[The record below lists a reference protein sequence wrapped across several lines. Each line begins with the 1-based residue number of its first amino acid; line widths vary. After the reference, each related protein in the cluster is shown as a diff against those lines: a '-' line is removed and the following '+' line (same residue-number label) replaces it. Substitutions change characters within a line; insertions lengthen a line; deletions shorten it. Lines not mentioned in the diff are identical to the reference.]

1 MKIFFFVKVSINKP
15 YIKRVFLLSPLG
27 HNITRDAFKR
37 SLESESG
44 NNGVETV
51 FFCGFVARLD
61 NVGNRNSSTAVESLN
76 LVDIDRSEKITLELD
91 FVACRDQNGQ
101 FGEENRSRSENVV
114 RCVVARVVYYAV
126 EVVGC
131 V

>member
-1 MKIFFFVKVSINKP
+1 MKILIEKG
-15 YIKRVFLLSPLG
+15 YFLCPLG

-37 SLESESG
+37 SLECESS
-44 NNGVETV
+44 NNGVESV
-51 FFCGFVARLD
+51 FFGGFIARLD
-61 NVGNRNSSTAVESLN
+61 NIGNRNSSTAIESLN
-76 LVDIDRSEKITLELD
+76 LVDIDRSKKVTLELD

-101 FGEENRSRSENVV
+101 FAEENRSRSEHVV
-114 RCVVARVVYYAV
+114 RAIVARVVYYAV